1 MKKDNK
7 RAKTNLLFKKKE
19 ENIRVREDEKISFYE
34 KEEVTYSF
42 YPLEEVADD
51 LDFNLDEKN
60 QSLIL
65 SVISSDLEALILDE
79 ELKVDSLETKL
90 KVINKKQEDEYL
102 KIELQELKEEL
113 EELFK
118 ELKSLRARIENLG
131 SISFKDLKDFNDL
144 DISFFITK
152 LNEANKL
159 DDKFIKDLKAH
170 IILIEDL
177 IELEEDALELEEVI
191 DDKIDDLG
199 LRDELVEEIS
209 DNLKFNQDDLKEVQ
223 SKALEIDELLRNLEK
238 SLELDIKVNEEIERT
253 KKVVVNTT
261 ALIQAVALYSI
272 GKRFKF
278 SLLSV
283 AFKAMAIVK
292 LTKVFKTEEKEKKI
306 TTIHDD
312 TLSLEKYLDKGEK
325 LLYISDNLLD
335 KALSSIEEIK
345 DSFDA
350 DQNIKELAEYKEL
363 FDSII
368 TMENNLIKEKNKL
381 DKYLSD
387 LQVKKDDNIKR
398 KNYIKDLEK

>member
-272 GKRFKF
+272 GKRFKS

>member
-1 MKKDNK
+1 MKKGNK

-102 KIELQELKEEL
+102 KIEQQELKEEL

-152 LNEANKL
+152 LNEASQL

-199 LRDELVEEIS
+199 LRDELVEKIS

-272 GKRFKF
+272 GKRFKS

-283 AFKAMAIVK
+283 AFKAMAI
-292 LTKVFKTEEKEKKI
+292 
-306 TTIHDD
+306 D
-312 TLSLEKYLDKGEK
+312 
-325 LLYISDNLLD
+325 
-335 KALSSIEEIK
+335 
-345 DSFDA
+345 
-350 DQNIKELAEYKEL
+350 
-363 FDSII
+363 
-368 TMENNLIKEKNKL
+368 
-381 DKYLSD
+381 
-387 LQVKKDDNIKR
+387 R
-398 KNYIKDLEK
+398 KSVV

>member
-102 KIELQELKEEL
+102 KIEQQELKEEL

-131 SISFKDLKDFNDL
+131 SISFKDLKDFNEL

-152 LNEANKL
+152 LNEASQL

-177 IELEEDALELEEVI
+177 IELEEDVLELEEVV

-272 GKRFKF
+272 GKRFKS